1 VNSRNGLIFALL
13 SAATFGVS
21 GPFAKSLIESG
32 WSPGGAV
39 FARVAGGAL
48 VMMVI
53 ALGTQWRRMRQVT
66 AHTRTVLL
74 YGVFAISGVQ
84 LCFFNAVQ
92 HLSVGV
98 ALLLEYLA
106 PIIVIGWVWITKG
119 ARPSVQTL
127 LGAAIALVGAA
138 VVIDVFGSAE
148 ISAIGI
154 AWGLAAAA
162 CLAVY
167 FVISE
172 RADGDL
178 HPVVLAASGLTVS
191 AVLIGLLGLIG
202 LLPLAFSS
210 SNVVVADHSAGV
222 WLPIVVLVVVS
233 TVIAYLTGIAAITL
247 LGPTIGSLVALTEV
261 LCAVIA
267 AWILVGESITVIQG
281 IGGAAIIA
289 GLVLARLGQTT
300 PTQPVTTQAMTNVM
314 AEE

>member
-1 VNSRNGLIFALL
+1 MNSRNGLIFALL

-48 VMMVI
+48 VMTVI
-53 ALGTQWRRMRQVT
+53 AVATQWPRLRQVS

-127 LGAAIALVGAA
+127 LGAAVALIGAA
-138 VVIDVFGSAE
+138 VVIDVFGSAK
-148 ISAIGI
+148 ISAVGV

-191 AVLIGLLGLIG
+191 AVVIGALGLVG
-202 LLPLAFSS
+202 VLPLQFSA
-210 SNVVVADHSAGV
+210 SNAVVADRSVNV
-222 WLPIVVLVVVS
+222 WLPVVVLVLVS

-261 LCAVIA
+261 LCAVLA
-267 AWILVGESITVIQG
+267 AWILVGESVTALQAV
-281 IGGAAIIA
+281 GGAAIIA
-289 GLVLARLGQTT
+289 GLVLARLGQVA
-300 PTQPVTTQAMTNVM
+300 PKQIPADPMTNVM

>member
-1 VNSRNGLIFALL
+1 MNSRNGLIFALL

-53 ALGTQWRRMRQVT
+53 ALATQWPRLRQVST
-66 AHTRTVLL
+66 HTRTVLL

-106 PIIVIGWVWITKG
+106 PIIVIGWVWMTKG

-127 LGAAIALVGAA
+127 LGAAVALIGAA

-148 ISAIGI
+148 ISAVGV

-191 AVLIGLLGLIG
+191 AVVIGALGLVG
-202 LLPLAFSS
+202 VLPLHFSA
-210 SNVVVADHSAGV
+210 SNAVVADHSVNV
-222 WLPIVVLVVVS
+222 WLPVVVLVLVS

-261 LCAVIA
+261 LCAVVA
-267 AWILVGESITVIQG
+267 AWILVGESVTALQAV
-281 IGGAAIIA
+281 GGAAIIA
-289 GLVLARLGQTT
+289 GLVLARLGQVA
-300 PTQPVTTQAMTNVM
+300 PKQIPADPMTNVM

>member
-1 VNSRNGLIFALL
+1 MNSRNGLIFALL

-53 ALGTQWRRMRQVT
+53 AVATQWPRLRQVST
-66 AHTRTVLL
+66 HTRTVLL

-127 LGAAIALVGAA
+127 LGAAVALIGAA

-148 ISAIGI
+148 ISAVGV

-191 AVLIGLLGLIG
+191 AVVIGALGLVG
-202 LLPLAFSS
+202 VLPLQFSA
-210 SNVVVADHSAGV
+210 SNAVVADHSVNV
-222 WLPIVVLVVVS
+222 WLPVVVMVLVS

-261 LCAVIA
+261 LCAVVA
-267 AWILVGESITVIQG
+267 AWILVGESVTALQAV
-281 IGGAAIIA
+281 GGAAIIA
-289 GLVLARLGQTT
+289 GLVLARLGQVA
-300 PTQPVTTQAMTNVM
+300 PKQIPADPMTNVM

>member
-53 ALGTQWRRMRQVT
+53 AVATQWPRLRQVST
-66 AHTRTVLL
+66 HTRTVLL

-127 LGAAIALVGAA
+127 LGAAVALIGAA

-148 ISAIGI
+148 ISAVGV

-191 AVLIGLLGLIG
+191 AVVIGALGLVG
-202 LLPLAFSS
+202 VLPLQFSA
-210 SNVVVADHSAGV
+210 SNAVVADHSVNV
-222 WLPIVVLVVVS
+222 WLPVVVLVLVS

-261 LCAVIA
+261 LCAVVA
-267 AWILVGESITVIQG
+267 AWILVGESVTALQAV
-281 IGGAAIIA
+281 GGAAIIA
-289 GLVLARLGQTT
+289 GLVLARLGQVA
-300 PTQPVTTQAMTNVM
+300 PKQIPADPMTNVM

>member
-1 VNSRNGLIFALL
+1 MNSRNGLIFALL

-53 ALGTQWRRMRQVT
+53 AVATQWPRLRQVS
-66 AHTRTVLL
+66 AHTRTILL

-127 LGAAIALVGAA
+127 LGAAVAMIGAA

-148 ISAIGI
+148 ISAVGV

-191 AVLIGLLGLIG
+191 AVVIGALGLVG
-202 LLPLAFSS
+202 VLPLQFSA
-210 SNVVVADHSAGV
+210 SNAVVADRSVNV
-222 WLPIVVLVVVS
+222 WLPVVVLVLVS

-261 LCAVIA
+261 LCAVLA
-267 AWILVGESITVIQG
+267 AWILVGESVTALQAV
-281 IGGAAIIA
+281 GGVAIIA
-289 GLVLARLGQTT
+289 GLVLARLGQVA
-300 PTQPVTTQAMTNVM
+300 PKQIPADPMTNVM

>member
-1 VNSRNGLIFALL
+1 MNSRNGLIFALL

-39 FARVAGGAL
+39 LARVAGGAL
-48 VMMVI
+48 VMTVI
-53 ALGTQWRRMRQVT
+53 AVATQWPRLRQVS

-127 LGAAIALVGAA
+127 LGAAVAMIGAA

-148 ISAIGI
+148 ISAVGV

-191 AVLIGLLGLIG
+191 AVVIGALGLVG
-202 LLPLAFSS
+202 VLPLQFSA
-210 SNVVVADHSAGV
+210 SNAVVADHSVNV
-222 WLPIVVLVVVS
+222 WLPVVVLVLVS

-261 LCAVIA
+261 LCAVLA
-267 AWILVGESITVIQG
+267 AWILVGESVTALQAV
-281 IGGAAIIA
+281 GGAAIIA
-289 GLVLARLGQTT
+289 GLVLARLGQVA
-300 PTQPVTTQAMTNVM
+300 PKQIPADPMTNVM

>member
-1 VNSRNGLIFALL
+1 MNSRNGLIFALL

-21 GPFAKSLIESG
+21 GPLAKSLIESG

-53 ALGTQWRRMRQVT
+53 AVATQWPRLRQVS

-127 LGAAIALVGAA
+127 LGAAVAMIGAA

-148 ISAIGI
+148 ISAVGV

-191 AVLIGLLGLIG
+191 AMVIGALGLVG
-202 LLPLAFSS
+202 VLPLQFSA
-210 SNVVVADHSAGV
+210 SNAVVADHSVNV
-222 WLPIVVLVVVS
+222 WLPVVVLVLVS

-261 LCAVIA
+261 LCAVLA
-267 AWILVGESITVIQG
+267 AWILVGESVTALQAV
-281 IGGAAIIA
+281 GGAAIIA
-289 GLVLARLGQTT
+289 GLVLARLGQVA
-300 PTQPVTTQAMTNVM
+300 PKQIPADPMTNVM

>member
-1 VNSRNGLIFALL
+1 MNSRNGLIFALL
-13 SAATFGVS
+13 SAAMFGVS

-53 ALGTQWRRMRQVT
+53 AVATQWPRLRQVST
-66 AHTRTVLL
+66 HTRTVLL

-127 LGAAIALVGAA
+127 LGAAVALIGAA

-148 ISAIGI
+148 ISAVGV

-191 AVLIGLLGLIG
+191 AVVIGALGLVG
-202 LLPLAFSS
+202 VLPLQFSA
-210 SNVVVADHSAGV
+210 SNAVVADHSVNV
-222 WLPIVVLVVVS
+222 WLPVVVLVLVS

-261 LCAVIA
+261 LCAVVA
-267 AWILVGESITVIQG
+267 AWILVGESVTALQAV
-281 IGGAAIIA
+281 GGAAIIA
-289 GLVLARLGQTT
+289 GLVLARLGQVA
-300 PTQPVTTQAMTNVM
+300 PKQIPADPMTNVM

>member
-1 VNSRNGLIFALL
+1 MNSRNGLIFALL

-53 ALGTQWRRMRQVT
+53 AVATQWPRLRQVST
-66 AHTRTVLL
+66 HTRTVLL

-127 LGAAIALVGAA
+127 LGAAVALIGAA

-148 ISAIGI
+148 ISAVGV

-191 AVLIGLLGLIG
+191 AMVIGALGLVG
-202 LLPLAFSS
+202 VLPLQFSA
-210 SNVVVADHSAGV
+210 SNAVVADHSVNV
-222 WLPIVVLVVVS
+222 WLPVVVLVLVS

-261 LCAVIA
+261 LCAVLA
-267 AWILVGESITVIQG
+267 AWILVGESVTALQAV
-281 IGGAAIIA
+281 GGAAIIA
-289 GLVLARLGQTT
+289 GLVLARLGQVA
-300 PTQPVTTQAMTNVM
+300 PKQIPADPMTNVM

>member
-1 VNSRNGLIFALL
+1 MNSRNGLIFALL

-53 ALGTQWRRMRQVT
+53 AVATQWPRLRQVS

-127 LGAAIALVGAA
+127 LGAAVAMIGAA

-148 ISAIGI
+148 ISAVGV

-191 AVLIGLLGLIG
+191 AMVIGALGLVG
-202 LLPLAFSS
+202 VLPLQFSA
-210 SNVVVADHSAGV
+210 SNVVVADHSVNV
-222 WLPIVVLVVVS
+222 WLPVVVLVLVS

-261 LCAVIA
+261 LCAVVA
-267 AWILVGESITVIQG
+267 AWILVGESVTALQAV
-281 IGGAAIIA
+281 GGASIIA
-289 GLVLARLGQTT
+289 GLVLARLGQSA
-300 PTQPVTTQAMTNVM
+300 PKQIPADPMTNVM

>member
-53 ALGTQWRRMRQVT
+53 AVATQWPRLRQVST
-66 AHTRTVLL
+66 HTRTVLL

-127 LGAAIALVGAA
+127 LGAAVAMIGAA

-148 ISAIGI
+148 ISAVGV

-191 AVLIGLLGLIG
+191 AVVIGALGLVG
-202 LLPLAFSS
+202 VLPLQFSA
-210 SNVVVADHSAGV
+210 SNAVVADHSVNV
-222 WLPIVVLVVVS
+222 WLPVVVLVLVS

-261 LCAVIA
+261 LCAVVA
-267 AWILVGESITVIQG
+267 AWILVGESVTALQAV
-281 IGGAAIIA
+281 GGAAIIA
-289 GLVLARLGQTT
+289 GLVLARLGQVA
-300 PTQPVTTQAMTNVM
+300 PKQIPADPMTNVM

>member
-1 VNSRNGLIFALL
+1 MNSRNGLIFALL

-53 ALGTQWRRMRQVT
+53 AVATQWPRLRQVS

-127 LGAAIALVGAA
+127 LGAAVAMIGAA

-148 ISAIGI
+148 ISAVGV

-191 AVLIGLLGLIG
+191 AVVIGALGLVG
-202 LLPLAFSS
+202 VLPLQFSA
-210 SNVVVADHSAGV
+210 SNAVVADHSLNV
-222 WLPIVVLVVVS
+222 WLPVVVLVLVS

-261 LCAVIA
+261 LCAVLA
-267 AWILVGESITVIQG
+267 AWILVGESVTALQAV
-281 IGGAAIIA
+281 GGAAIIA
-289 GLVLARLGQTT
+289 GLVLARLGQVA
-300 PTQPVTTQAMTNVM
+300 PKQIPADPMTNVM

>member
-1 VNSRNGLIFALL
+1 MNSRNGLIFALL

-32 WSPGGAV
+32 WPPGGAV

-53 ALGTQWRRMRQVT
+53 AVATQWPRLRQVST
-66 AHTRTVLL
+66 HTRTVLL

-127 LGAAIALVGAA
+127 LGAAVALIGAA

-148 ISAIGI
+148 ISAVGV

-191 AVLIGLLGLIG
+191 AVVIGALGLVG
-202 LLPLAFSS
+202 VLPLQFSA
-210 SNVVVADHSAGV
+210 SNAVVADHSVNV
-222 WLPIVVLVVVS
+222 WLPVVVLVLVS

-261 LCAVIA
+261 LCAVVA
-267 AWILVGESITVIQG
+267 AWILVGESVTALQAV
-281 IGGAAIIA
+281 GGAAIIA
-289 GLVLARLGQTT
+289 GLVLARLGQVA
-300 PTQPVTTQAMTNVM
+300 PKQIPADPMTNVM

>member
-1 VNSRNGLIFALL
+1 MNSRNGLIFALL

-53 ALGTQWRRMRQVT
+53 AVATQWPRLRQVS

-127 LGAAIALVGAA
+127 LGAAVALIGAA

-148 ISAIGI
+148 ISAVGV

-191 AVLIGLLGLIG
+191 AMVIGALGLVG
-202 LLPLAFSS
+202 VLPLQFSA
-210 SNVVVADHSAGV
+210 SNAVVADHSVNV
-222 WLPIVVLVVVS
+222 WLPVVVLVLVS

-261 LCAVIA
+261 LCAVLA
-267 AWILVGESITVIQG
+267 AWILVGESVTALQAV
-281 IGGAAIIA
+281 GGAAIIA
-289 GLVLARLGQTT
+289 GLVLARLGQVA
-300 PTQPVTTQAMTNVM
+300 PNQIPADPMTNVM

>member
-1 VNSRNGLIFALL
+1 MNSRNGLIFALL

-53 ALGTQWRRMRQVT
+53 AVATQWPRLRQVST
-66 AHTRTVLL
+66 HTRTVLL

-127 LGAAIALVGAA
+127 LGAAVALIGAA

-148 ISAIGI
+148 ISAVGV

-191 AVLIGLLGLIG
+191 AVVIGALGLVG
-202 LLPLAFSS
+202 VLPLQFSA
-210 SNVVVADHSAGV
+210 SNAVVADHSANV
-222 WLPIVVLVVVS
+222 WLPVVVLVLVS

-261 LCAVIA
+261 LCAVVA
-267 AWILVGESITVIQG
+267 AWILVGESVTALQAV
-281 IGGAAIIA
+281 GGAAIIA
-289 GLVLARLGQTT
+289 GLVLARLGQVA
-300 PTQPVTTQAMTNVM
+300 PKQIPADPMTNVM

>member
-1 VNSRNGLIFALL
+1 MNSHNGLIFALL

-53 ALGTQWRRMRQVT
+53 ALATQWPRLRQVST
-66 AHTRTVLL
+66 HTRTVLL

-127 LGAAIALVGAA
+127 LGAAVALIGAA

-148 ISAIGI
+148 ISAVGV

-191 AVLIGLLGLIG
+191 AVVIGALGLVG
-202 LLPLAFSS
+202 VLPLHFSA
-210 SNVVVADHSAGV
+210 SNAVVADHSVNV
-222 WLPIVVLVVVS
+222 WLPVVVLVLVS

-261 LCAVIA
+261 LCAVVA
-267 AWILVGESITVIQG
+267 AWILVGESVTALQAV
-281 IGGAAIIA
+281 GGAAIIA
-289 GLVLARLGQTT
+289 GLVLARLGQVA
-300 PTQPVTTQAMTNVM
+300 PKQIPADPMTNVM

>member
-1 VNSRNGLIFALL
+1 MNSRNGLIFALL

-53 ALGTQWRRMRQVT
+53 AVATQWPRLRQVG

-127 LGAAIALVGAA
+127 LGAAVALIGAA

-148 ISAIGI
+148 ISAVGV

-191 AVLIGLLGLIG
+191 ALVIGALGLVGI
-202 LLPLAFSS
+202 LPFQFSA
-210 SNVVVADHSAGV
+210 SNTVVAEHSVGV
-222 WLPIVVLVVVS
+222 WLPVAVLVLVS
-233 TVIAYLTGIAAITL
+233 TVIAYLTGIAAIAL

-261 LCAVIA
+261 LCAVVA
-267 AWILVGESITVIQG
+267 AWILVGESVTALQAA
-281 IGGAAIIA
+281 GGAAIIA
-289 GLVLARLGQTT
+289 GLVLARLGQVA
-300 PTQPVTTQAMTNVM
+300 PRQIPADPMTNVM

>member
-1 VNSRNGLIFALL
+1 MS
-13 SAATFGVS
+13 T
-21 GPFAKSLIESG
+21 
-32 WSPGGAV
+32 
-39 FARVAGGAL
+39 
-48 VMMVI
+48 
-53 ALGTQWRRMRQVT
+53 
-66 AHTRTVLL
+66 HTRTVLL

-127 LGAAIALVGAA
+127 LGAAVALIGAA

-148 ISAIGI
+148 ISAVGV

-191 AVLIGLLGLIG
+191 AVVIGALGLVG
-202 LLPLAFSS
+202 VLPLQFSA
-210 SNVVVADHSAGV
+210 SNAVVADHSVNV
-222 WLPIVVLVVVS
+222 WLPVVVLVLVS

-261 LCAVIA
+261 LCAVVA
-267 AWILVGESITVIQG
+267 AWILVGESVTALQAV
-281 IGGAAIIA
+281 GGAAIIA
-289 GLVLARLGQTT
+289 GLVLARLGQVA
-300 PTQPVTTQAMTNVM
+300 PKQIPADPMTNVM

>member
-1 VNSRNGLIFALL
+1 LIFALL

-53 ALGTQWRRMRQVT
+53 AVATQWPRLRQVS
-66 AHTRTVLL
+66 AHTRTILL

-127 LGAAIALVGAA
+127 LGAAVALIGAA

-148 ISAIGI
+148 ISAVGV

-191 AVLIGLLGLIG
+191 AVVIGALGLVG
-202 LLPLAFSS
+202 VLPLQFSA
-210 SNVVVADHSAGV
+210 SNAVVADHSVNV
-222 WLPIVVLVVVS
+222 WLPVVVLVLVS

-261 LCAVIA
+261 LCAVLA
-267 AWILVGESITVIQG
+267 AWILVGESVTALQAV
-281 IGGAAIIA
+281 GGAAIIA
-289 GLVLARLGQTT
+289 GLVLARLGQVA
-300 PTQPVTTQAMTNVM
+300 PKQIPADPMTNVM

>member
-1 VNSRNGLIFALL
+1 MNSRNGLIFALL

-53 ALGTQWRRMRQVT
+53 ALATQWPRLRQVST
-66 AHTRTVLL
+66 HTRTVLL

-106 PIIVIGWVWITKG
+106 PIIVIGWVWMTKG

-127 LGAAIALVGAA
+127 LGAAVALIGTA

-148 ISAIGI
+148 ISAVGV

-191 AVLIGLLGLIG
+191 AVVIGALGLVG
-202 LLPLAFSS
+202 VLPLHFSA
-210 SNVVVADHSAGV
+210 SNAVVADHSVNV
-222 WLPIVVLVVVS
+222 WLPVVALVLVS

-261 LCAVIA
+261 LCAVVA
-267 AWILVGESITVIQG
+267 AWILVGESVTALQAV
-281 IGGAAIIA
+281 GGAAIIA
-289 GLVLARLGQTT
+289 GLVLARLGQVA
-300 PTQPVTTQAMTNVM
+300 PKQIPADPMTNVM

>member
-1 VNSRNGLIFALL
+1 MNSRNGLIFALL

-53 ALGTQWRRMRQVT
+53 AVATQWPRLRQVS

-127 LGAAIALVGAA
+127 LGAAVAMIGAA

-148 ISAIGI
+148 ISAVGV

-178 HPVVLAASGLTVS
+178 HPAVLAASGLTVS
-191 AVLIGLLGLIG
+191 AVVIGALGLVG
-202 LLPLAFSS
+202 VLPLQFSA
-210 SNVVVADHSAGV
+210 SNAVVADHSVNV
-222 WLPIVVLVVVS
+222 WLPVVVLVLVS

-261 LCAVIA
+261 LCAVLA
-267 AWILVGESITVIQG
+267 AWILVGESVTALQAV
-281 IGGAAIIA
+281 GGAAIIA
-289 GLVLARLGQTT
+289 GLVLARLGQVA
-300 PTQPVTTQAMTNVM
+300 PKQIPADPMTNVM

>member
-1 VNSRNGLIFALL
+1 MNSRNGLIFALL

-53 ALGTQWRRMRQVT
+53 AVATQWPRLRQVS
-66 AHTRTVLL
+66 AHTRTILL

-127 LGAAIALVGAA
+127 LGAAVALIGAA

-148 ISAIGI
+148 ISAVGV

-191 AVLIGLLGLIG
+191 AVVIGALGLVG
-202 LLPLAFSS
+202 VLPLQFSA
-210 SNVVVADHSAGV
+210 SNAVVADHSVNV
-222 WLPIVVLVVVS
+222 WLPVVVLVLVS

-261 LCAVIA
+261 LCAVLA
-267 AWILVGESITVIQG
+267 AWILVGESVTALQAV
-281 IGGAAIIA
+281 GGAAIIA
-289 GLVLARLGQTT
+289 GLVLARLGQVA
-300 PTQPVTTQAMTNVM
+300 PNQIPADPMTNVM

>member
-1 VNSRNGLIFALL
+1 MNSRNGLIFALL

-53 ALGTQWRRMRQVT
+53 AVATQWPRLRQVS

-106 PIIVIGWVWITKG
+106 PIIAIGWVWITKG

-127 LGAAIALVGAA
+127 LGAAVAMIGAA

-148 ISAIGI
+148 ISAVGV

-191 AVLIGLLGLIG
+191 AMVIGALGLVG
-202 LLPLAFSS
+202 VLPLQFSA
-210 SNVVVADHSAGV
+210 SNAVVADHSVNV
-222 WLPIVVLVVVS
+222 WLPVVVLVLVS

-261 LCAVIA
+261 LCAVLA
-267 AWILVGESITVIQG
+267 AWILVGESVTALQAV
-281 IGGAAIIA
+281 GGAAIIA
-289 GLVLARLGQTT
+289 GLVLARLGQVA
-300 PTQPVTTQAMTNVM
+300 PKQIPADPMTNVM

>member
-1 VNSRNGLIFALL
+1 MNSRNGLIFALL

-53 ALGTQWRRMRQVT
+53 AVATQWPRLRQVS

-127 LGAAIALVGAA
+127 LGAAVALIGAA

-148 ISAIGI
+148 ISAVGV

-191 AVLIGLLGLIG
+191 AVVIGALGLVG
-202 LLPLAFSS
+202 VLPLQFSA
-210 SNVVVADHSAGV
+210 SNAVVADHSVNV
-222 WLPIVVLVVVS
+222 WLPVVVLVLVS

-261 LCAVIA
+261 LCAVVA
-267 AWILVGESITVIQG
+267 AWILVGESVTALQAV
-281 IGGAAIIA
+281 GGAAIIA
-289 GLVLARLGQTT
+289 GLVLARLGQVA
-300 PTQPVTTQAMTNVM
+300 PNQIPADPMTNVM

>member
-1 VNSRNGLIFALL
+1 MNSRNGLIFALL

-53 ALGTQWRRMRQVT
+53 AVATQWPRLRQVST
-66 AHTRTVLL
+66 HTRTLLL

-127 LGAAIALVGAA
+127 LGAAVALIGAA

-148 ISAIGI
+148 ISAVGV

-191 AVLIGLLGLIG
+191 AVVIGALGLVG
-202 LLPLAFSS
+202 VLPLQFSA
-210 SNVVVADHSAGV
+210 SNAVVADHSVNV
-222 WLPIVVLVVVS
+222 WLPVVVLVLVS

-261 LCAVIA
+261 LCAVVA
-267 AWILVGESITVIQG
+267 AWILVGESVTALQAV
-281 IGGAAIIA
+281 GGAAIIA
-289 GLVLARLGQTT
+289 GLVLARLGQVA
-300 PTQPVTTQAMTNVM
+300 PKQIPADPMTNVM

>member
-1 VNSRNGLIFALL
+1 MNSRNGLIFALL

-53 ALGTQWRRMRQVT
+53 AVATQWNRLRQVST
-66 AHTRTVLL
+66 HTRTVLL

-119 ARPSVQTL
+119 TRPSVQTL
-127 LGAAIALVGAA
+127 LGAAVALIGAA

-148 ISAIGI
+148 ISAAGV

-191 AVLIGLLGLIG
+191 ALIIGTLGLVGI
-202 LLPLAFSS
+202 LPFQFSA
-210 SNVVVADHSAGV
+210 SNTVVAEHSVGV
-222 WLPIVVLVVVS
+222 WLPVTVLVLVS

-261 LCAVIA
+261 LCAVVA
-267 AWILVGESITVIQG
+267 AWILVGESVTALQAA
-281 IGGAAIIA
+281 GGAAIIA
-289 GLVLARLGQTT
+289 GLVLARLGQIA
-300 PTQPVTTQAMTNVM
+300 PKQIPADPMTNVM

>member
-1 VNSRNGLIFALL
+1 MNSRNGLIFALL

-53 ALGTQWRRMRQVT
+53 ALATQWPRLRQVST
-66 AHTRTVLL
+66 HTRTVLL

-84 LCFFNAVQ
+84 LCFFNDVQ
-92 HLSVGV
+92 HISVGV

-106 PIIVIGWVWITKG
+106 PIIVIGWVWMTKG

-127 LGAAIALVGAA
+127 LGAAVALIGAA

-148 ISAIGI
+148 ISAVGV

-191 AVLIGLLGLIG
+191 AVVIGALGLVG
-202 LLPLAFSS
+202 VLPLHFSA
-210 SNVVVADHSAGV
+210 SNAVVADHSVNV
-222 WLPIVVLVVVS
+222 WLPVVALVLVS

-261 LCAVIA
+261 LCAVVA
-267 AWILVGESITVIQG
+267 AWILVGESVTALQAV
-281 IGGAAIIA
+281 GGAAIIA
-289 GLVLARLGQTT
+289 GLVLARLGQVA
-300 PTQPVTTQAMTNVM
+300 PKQIPADPMTNVM

>member
-53 ALGTQWRRMRQVT
+53 ALATQWPRLRQVST
-66 AHTRTVLL
+66 HTRTVLL

-127 LGAAIALVGAA
+127 LGAAVALIGAA

-148 ISAIGI
+148 ISAVGV

-191 AVLIGLLGLIG
+191 AVVIGALGLVG
-202 LLPLAFSS
+202 VLPLHFSA
-210 SNVVVADHSAGV
+210 SNAVVADHSVNV
-222 WLPIVVLVVVS
+222 WLPVVVLVLVS

-261 LCAVIA
+261 LCAVVA
-267 AWILVGESITVIQG
+267 AWILVGESVTALQAV
-281 IGGAAIIA
+281 GGAAIIA
-289 GLVLARLGQTT
+289 GLVLARLGQVA
-300 PTQPVTTQAMTNVM
+300 PKQIPADPMTNVM

>member
-1 VNSRNGLIFALL
+1 MNSRNGLIFALL

-53 ALGTQWRRMRQVT
+53 AVATQWPRLRQVS

-127 LGAAIALVGAA
+127 LGAAVAMIGAA

-148 ISAIGI
+148 ISAVGV

-191 AVLIGLLGLIG
+191 AVVIGALGLVG
-202 LLPLAFSS
+202 VLPLQFSA
-210 SNVVVADHSAGV
+210 SNAVVADHSVNV
-222 WLPIVVLVVVS
+222 WLPVVVLVLVS

-247 LGPTIGSLVALTEV
+247 LGPTIGS
-261 LCAVIA
+261 
-267 AWILVGESITVIQG
+267 
-281 IGGAAIIA
+281 
-289 GLVLARLGQTT
+289 
-300 PTQPVTTQAMTNVM
+300 
-314 AEE
+314 

>member
-1 VNSRNGLIFALL
+1 MNSRNGLIFALL

-53 ALGTQWRRMRQVT
+53 AVATQWPRLRQVG

-127 LGAAIALVGAA
+127 LGAAVALIGAA

-148 ISAIGI
+148 ISAVGV

-178 HPVVLAASGLTVS
+178 QPVVLAASGLTVS
-191 AVLIGLLGLIG
+191 ALVIGALGLVGI
-202 LLPLAFSS
+202 LPLEFSA
-210 SNVVVADHSAGV
+210 SNAVVAEHSV
-222 WLPIVVLVVVS
+222 SVSLPVAVLVLVS

-261 LCAVIA
+261 LCAVVA
-267 AWILVGESITVIQG
+267 AWILVGESVTALQAV
-281 IGGAAIIA
+281 GGAAIIA
-289 GLVLARLGQTT
+289 GLVLARLGQSA
-300 PTQPVTTQAMTNVM
+300 PKQIPADPMTNVM

>member
-1 VNSRNGLIFALL
+1 MNSRNGLIFALL

-53 ALGTQWRRMRQVT
+53 AVATQWPRLRQVST
-66 AHTRTVLL
+66 HTRTVLL

-127 LGAAIALVGAA
+127 LGAAVALIGAA

-148 ISAIGI
+148 ISAVGV

-191 AVLIGLLGLIG
+191 AVVIGALGLVG
-202 LLPLAFSS
+202 VLPLQFSA
-210 SNVVVADHSAGV
+210 SNAIVADHSVNV
-222 WLPIVVLVVVS
+222 WLPVVVLVLVS

-261 LCAVIA
+261 LCAVVA
-267 AWILVGESITVIQG
+267 AWILVGESVTALQAV
-281 IGGAAIIA
+281 GGAAIIA
-289 GLVLARLGQTT
+289 GLVLARLGQVA
-300 PTQPVTTQAMTNVM
+300 PKQIPADPMTNVM

>member
-1 VNSRNGLIFALL
+1 MNSRNGLIFALL

-53 ALGTQWRRMRQVT
+53 AVATQWPRLRQVS

-127 LGAAIALVGAA
+127 LGAAVAMIGAA

-148 ISAIGI
+148 ISAVGV

-191 AVLIGLLGLIG
+191 AVVIGALGLVG
-202 LLPLAFSS
+202 VLPLQFSA
-210 SNVVVADHSAGV
+210 SNAVVADRSVNV
-222 WLPIVVLVVVS
+222 WLPVVVLVLVS

-261 LCAVIA
+261 LCAVLA
-267 AWILVGESITVIQG
+267 AWILVGESVTALQAV
-281 IGGAAIIA
+281 GGAAIIA
-289 GLVLARLGQTT
+289 GLVLARLGQVA
-300 PTQPVTTQAMTNVM
+300 PKQIPADPMTNVM

>member
-1 VNSRNGLIFALL
+1 MNSRNGLIFALL

-53 ALGTQWRRMRQVT
+53 AVATQWPRLRQVS

-127 LGAAIALVGAA
+127 LGAAVAMIGAA

-148 ISAIGI
+148 ISAVGV

-191 AVLIGLLGLIG
+191 AMVIGALGLVG
-202 LLPLAFSS
+202 VLPLQFSA
-210 SNVVVADHSAGV
+210 SNAVVADHSVNV
-222 WLPIVVLVVVS
+222 WLPVVVLVLVS

-261 LCAVIA
+261 LCAVVA
-267 AWILVGESITVIQG
+267 AWILVGESVTALQAV
-281 IGGAAIIA
+281 GGAAIIA
-289 GLVLARLGQTT
+289 GLVLARLGQVA
-300 PTQPVTTQAMTNVM
+300 PKQIPADPMTNVM

>member
-53 ALGTQWRRMRQVT
+53 AVATQWPRLRQVST
-66 AHTRTVLL
+66 HTRTVLL

-127 LGAAIALVGAA
+127 LGAAVALIGAA

-148 ISAIGI
+148 ISAVGV

-191 AVLIGLLGLIG
+191 AVVIGALGLVG
-202 LLPLAFSS
+202 VLPLQFSA
-210 SNVVVADHSAGV
+210 SNAVVADHSVNV
-222 WLPIVVLVVVS
+222 WLPVVVLVLVS

-261 LCAVIA
+261 LCAVVA
-267 AWILVGESITVIQG
+267 AWILVGESVTALQA

-289 GLVLARLGQTT
+289 GLVLARLGQVA
-300 PTQPVTTQAMTNVM
+300 PKQIPADPMTNVM

>member
-1 VNSRNGLIFALL
+1 MNSRNGLIFALL

-53 ALGTQWRRMRQVT
+53 AVATQWPRLRQVS

-127 LGAAIALVGAA
+127 LGAAVALIGAA

-148 ISAIGI
+148 ISAVGV

-191 AVLIGLLGLIG
+191 AVVIGALGLVG
-202 LLPLAFSS
+202 VLPLQFSA
-210 SNVVVADHSAGV
+210 SNAVVADRSVSV
-222 WLPIVVLVVVS
+222 WLPVVVLVLVS

-261 LCAVIA
+261 LCAVLA
-267 AWILVGESITVIQG
+267 AWILVGESVTALQAV
-281 IGGAAIIA
+281 GGAAIIA
-289 GLVLARLGQTT
+289 GLVLARLGQVA
-300 PTQPVTTQAMTNVM
+300 PKQIPADPMTNVM

>member
-1 VNSRNGLIFALL
+1 MNSRNGLIFALL

-53 ALGTQWRRMRQVT
+53 AVATQWPRLRQVS

-127 LGAAIALVGAA
+127 LGAAVALIGAA

-148 ISAIGI
+148 ISAVGV

-191 AVLIGLLGLIG
+191 AVVIGALGLVG
-202 LLPLAFSS
+202 VLPLQFSA
-210 SNVVVADHSAGV
+210 SNAVVADHSVNV
-222 WLPIVVLVVVS
+222 WLPVVVLVLVS

-261 LCAVIA
+261 LCAVLA
-267 AWILVGESITVIQG
+267 AWILVGESVTALQAV
-281 IGGAAIIA
+281 GGAAIIA
-289 GLVLARLGQTT
+289 GLVLARLGQVA
-300 PTQPVTTQAMTNVM
+300 PNQIPADPMTNVM

>member
-1 VNSRNGLIFALL
+1 MNSRNGLIFALL

-53 ALGTQWRRMRQVT
+53 AVATQWPRLRQVST
-66 AHTRTVLL
+66 HTRTVLL

-127 LGAAIALVGAA
+127 LGAAVALIGAA

-148 ISAIGI
+148 ISAVGV

-191 AVLIGLLGLIG
+191 AVVIGALGLVG
-202 LLPLAFSS
+202 VLPLQFSA
-210 SNVVVADHSAGV
+210 SNAVVADHSVNV
-222 WLPIVVLVVVS
+222 WLPVVVLVLVS

-261 LCAVIA
+261 LCAVVA
-267 AWILVGESITVIQG
+267 AWILVGESVTALQAV
-281 IGGAAIIA
+281 GGAAIIA
-289 GLVLARLGQTT
+289 GLVLARLGQSA
-300 PTQPVTTQAMTNVM
+300 PKQIPADPMTNVM

>member
-1 VNSRNGLIFALL
+1 MNSRNGLIFALL

-53 ALGTQWRRMRQVT
+53 AVATQWPRLRQVS

-127 LGAAIALVGAA
+127 LGAAVALIGAA

-148 ISAIGI
+148 ISAVGV

-191 AVLIGLLGLIG
+191 AVVIGALGLVG
-202 LLPLAFSS
+202 VLPLQFSA
-210 SNVVVADHSAGV
+210 SNAVVADHSVNV
-222 WLPIVVLVVVS
+222 WLPVVVLVLVS

-261 LCAVIA
+261 LCAVLA
-267 AWILVGESITVIQG
+267 AWILVGESVTALQAV
-281 IGGAAIIA
+281 GGAAIIA
-289 GLVLARLGQTT
+289 GLVLARLGQVA
-300 PTQPVTTQAMTNVM
+300 PKQIPADPMTNVM

>member
-1 VNSRNGLIFALL
+1 MNSRNGLIFALL

-53 ALGTQWRRMRQVT
+53 AVATQWPRLRQVS

-127 LGAAIALVGAA
+127 LGAAVAMIGAA

-148 ISAIGI
+148 ISAVGV

-191 AVLIGLLGLIG
+191 AMVIGALGLVG
-202 LLPLAFSS
+202 VLPLQFSA
-210 SNVVVADHSAGV
+210 SNAVVADHSVNV
-222 WLPIVVLVVVS
+222 WLPVVVLVLVS

-261 LCAVIA
+261 LCAVLA
-267 AWILVGESITVIQG
+267 AWILVGESVTALQAV
-281 IGGAAIIA
+281 GGAAIIV
-289 GLVLARLGQTT
+289 GLVLARLGQVA
-300 PTQPVTTQAMTNVM
+300 PKQIPADPMTNVM

>member
-1 VNSRNGLIFALL
+1 MNSRNGLIFALL

-39 FARVAGGAL
+39 FARVAAGAL

-53 ALGTQWRRMRQVT
+53 AVATQWPRLRQAST
-66 AHTRTVLL
+66 HTRTVLL

-127 LGAAIALVGAA
+127 LGAAVALIGAA

-148 ISAIGI
+148 ISAVGV

-191 AVLIGLLGLIG
+191 AVVIGALGLVG
-202 LLPLAFSS
+202 VLPLQFSA
-210 SNVVVADHSAGV
+210 SNAVVADHSVNV
-222 WLPIVVLVVVS
+222 WLPVVVLVLVS

-261 LCAVIA
+261 LCAVVA
-267 AWILVGESITVIQG
+267 AWILVGESVTALQAV
-281 IGGAAIIA
+281 GGAAIIA
-289 GLVLARLGQTT
+289 GLVLARLGQVA
-300 PTQPVTTQAMTNVM
+300 PKQIPADPMTNVM